1 MLGPFELRDGDRP
14 LPDAGPRVRALLARL
29 ALEPGRVV
37 STEVL
42 ISDLWGSDQPSG
54 TLNALQSLVSRA
66 RRTLT
71 GVPDV
76 VLRSHG
82 SGYVLDVAAEDVDT
96 HAFEWAVVRGR
107 ELLDDQRNEEA
118 AATLRRALESWRG
131 EPLGD
136 VDAPFAEPQVA
147 RLDELRLTATEARVE
162 ADLRLGGHAEVVAEL
177 DALTARHPLRERFT
191 TLRMRALYATDRQAD
206 ALEAYEAL
214 RQRLAEELGV
224 DPSPESQSTHL
235 AVLRADPALVGT
247 RPAARPE
254 VRGLPVRVSSFVGR
268 ESEIGTVRDGLA
280 SSRLVT
286 LFGPGG
292 AGKTRLAGEIAASIE
307 GRRVVF
313 VELAAVRDDAD
324 VAAAVTG
331 AVGVRDTRMFDAPG
345 DRLAELLATTP
356 TLLVMDNCE
365 HVVDAAATFVA
376 RLLATTVDVR
386 VLATSRE
393 PLAIDGEVLL
403 PIGPLSVPERDVPV
417 RESEAVQLFA
427 DRARAARPG
436 FDLDE
441 DTTADVVEICRRLDG
456 MPLAIEL
463 AAARLRGMTVRQV
476 AERLDD
482 RFRLLTTGHRT
493 AMPRHRTLR
502 AVVEWSWGLL
512 SEDERVLARRM
523 SVFTGP
529 VSAETVAAVCGDP
542 NGPDV
547 LYVLA
552 SLVEKSLV
560 QTVESTEDI
569 RYRMLETVRA
579 FCSSLLAETGE
590 QEDVRRAHAE
600 HFLVFAEHAAPRLH
614 ESDQLTW
621 LDRLDAEHD
630 NIMTAVHWTIEVGD
644 ADRGVRLGAALA
656 WYWSTAGR
664 IAELGDRLG
673 QVAAIPGE
681 APPESRAA
689 LELMRACFGT
699 SVDWHEPVRRG
710 VAASAESRAMDRYL
724 YLAVMEPMAASVVTE
739 DQTQDSVRR
748 AREHPHPW
756 SRAAAMFADGIDAQH
771 RVDLVEHEKRMAE
784 AAERFRVLGERW
796 GLAHTAGGLAL
807 SRSVRGDVA
816 GAVEVLAEATE
827 AMRQLRST
835 DDIVSMLVRSGM
847 ELTRLGDLRQARE
860 ALDEARELGTSVPH
874 HEVLVDSAL
883 AEAERVDGNLRAA
896 AEHLA
901 VARRTAADCS
911 FAREQLW
918 FVVRSFETRL
928 HLTTG
933 EHDRARDTLRDC
945 AHETERTAQAMT
957 ADLLGRWFVASGDHD
972 TAAYALGL
980 TVALRGML
988 DHGDPDVGPL
998 LTEIDTALTPAVA
1011 EYRRAA
1017 GEALTAE
1024 DAWRETQRLLG

>member
-1 MLGPFELRDGDRP
+1 MGPFELRDGERE

-37 STEVL
+37 STDVL
-42 ISDLWGSDQPSG
+42 INDLWGPDRPSG

-71 GVPDV
+71 VVPDLA
-76 VLRSHG
+76 LRSHG

-96 HAFEWAVVRGR
+96 HAFERATVRGR
-107 ELLDDQRNEEA
+107 ELLDDQRDEEA
-118 AATLRRALESWRG
+118 AATLRQALESWRG

-136 VDAPFAEPQVA
+136 VDAPFAEPHIS
-147 RLDELRLTATEARVE
+147 RLDELRLTATEARIE

-177 DALTARHPLRERFT
+177 DSLTARHPLRERFT
-191 TLRMRALYATDRQAD
+191 TLRMRALYATGRQAD

-214 RQRLAEELGV
+214 RQRLADELGV
-224 DPSPESQSTHL
+224 DPSPESRNTHL
-235 AVLRADPALVGT
+235 AVLRADPALLGSS
-247 RPAARPE
+247 RRSPRPE
-254 VRGLPVRVSSFVGR
+254 PRGLPVRVSSFVGR
-268 ESEIGTVRDGLA
+268 ESELGTVRDRLA

-292 AGKTRLAGEIAASIE
+292 AGKTRLAGEIAASVAECRI
-307 GRRVVF
+307 VF

-331 AVGVRDTRMFDAPG
+331 AVGVRDTRMFDVPG
-345 DRLAELLATTP
+345 DRLLELLATRP

-365 HVVDAAATFVA
+365 HVVDAAAAFVA
-376 RLLATTVDVR
+376 RLLAATVDVR

-403 PIGPLSVPERDVPV
+403 PVGPLSVPDRDVPV
-417 RESEAVQLFA
+417 DESEAVRLFA

-502 AVVEWSWGLL
+502 AVVEWSWDLL
-512 SEDERVLARRM
+512 SMDERVLARRM

-529 VSAETVAAVCGDP
+529 VPAETVAAVCGDTD
-542 NGPDV
+542 GPDV

-560 QTVESTEDI
+560 QTVESTEGT

-579 FCSSLLAETGE
+579 FCSGLLAETDE
-590 QEDVRRAHAE
+590 RETVRGAHAE
-600 HFLVFAEHAAPRLH
+600 HFLAFAEHAAPRLH
-614 ESDQLTW
+614 ESDQLSW
-621 LDRLDAEHD
+621 MDRLDTEHD
-630 NIMTAVHWTIEVGD
+630 NILTAVHRSIEVGD

-664 IAELGDRLG
+664 IAELSDRLG

-699 SVDWHEPVRRG
+699 SEDWHEPVRRG

-724 YLAVMEPMAASVVTE
+724 YLAVMEPMAAGVVSD
-739 DQTQDSVRR
+739 DQAKDSVGR

-756 SRAAAMFADGIDAQH
+756 ARAAAVLAEGVGAQY

-784 AAERFRVLGERW
+784 ATERFRTLGERW

-807 SRSVRGDVA
+807 SRSMRGDVA
-816 GAVEVLAEATE
+816 GAVEVLAEAAE

-835 DDIVSMLVRSGM
+835 DDLVSMLVRSGM

-860 ALDEARELGTSVPH
+860 VLDEARELCTSVPH

-883 AEAERVDGNLRAA
+883 AENERVAGNLRAA

-901 VARRTAADCS
+901 VARRAVAVCS

-928 HLTTG
+928 HLATG
-933 EHDRARDTLRDC
+933 EHGRARDTLREC

-957 ADLLGRWFVASGDHD
+957 ADLLGRWFAANGDHD

-988 DHGDPDVGPL
+988 DHGDPDVAPL
-998 LTEIDTALTPAVA
+998 LTAIDTALTPAVA
-1011 EYRRAA
+1011 EHRRAA

-1024 DAWRETQRLLG
+1024 EAWRETRRLLG